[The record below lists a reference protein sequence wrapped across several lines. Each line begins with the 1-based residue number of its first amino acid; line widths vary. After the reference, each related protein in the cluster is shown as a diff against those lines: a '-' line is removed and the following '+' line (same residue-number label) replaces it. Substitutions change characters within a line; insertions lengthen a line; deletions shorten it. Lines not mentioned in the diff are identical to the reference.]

1 MWRFVFGV
9 ACGRNPKG
17 RCTWV
22 SFVND
27 MCAIMSRFVGDYYD
41 TLAKWVKPMK
51 KTIAFQGMRGAYS
64 EQACREKTPG
74 YLYVPCKTFEDVF
87 RQVENGHVDLG
98 MLPVENSMVGVVSDS
113 YDLLAMRHLSIVGE
127 HYLRVRHCLLGMRG
141 ARLDQIRAVY
151 SHPQALAQC
160 QAFVKKHGWERY
172 SVYDTAGA
180 AADLIGRGKQDEA
193 ALASELCAELYG
205 LDVLSRDL
213 QDSHLNTTRFLLVS
227 RTEETP
233 PRDIPCKTSLL
244 FEVRNIP
251 AALYKCLG
259 GFATNGINLTRL
271 ESRPVPG
278 RHWSY
283 HFYLDFQG
291 NPEDPGCKL
300 ALEEISF
307 FTDTLKILGCYPEA
321 PSQMES

>member
-1 MWRFVFGV
+1 
-9 ACGRNPKG
+9 
-17 RCTWV
+17 
-22 SFVND
+22 
-27 MCAIMSRFVGDYYD
+27 
-41 TLAKWVKPMK
+41 MK
-51 KTIAFQGMRGAYS
+51 KTIAFQGMSGAYS
-64 EQACREKTPG
+64 EQACREKMPG
-74 YLYVPCKTFEDVF
+74 CLYVPCKTFEDVF
-87 RQVENGHVDLG
+87 QQVEGGHVSLG
-98 MLPVENSMVGVVSDS
+98 LIPVENSMVGVVSDS
-113 YDLLAMRHLSIVGE
+113 YDLLAMRNLFIVGE
-127 HYLRVRHCLLGMRG
+127 HYLRVRHCLLGLRG
-141 ARLDQIRAVY
+141 ARLEQIHAVY

-160 QAFVKKHGWERY
+160 QAFVKKHGWERH

-180 AADLIGRGKQDEA
+180 AADLVKRARRDEA
-193 ALASELCAELYG
+193 ALASELCAGLYELDILG
-205 LDVLSRDL
+205 RDI

-227 RTEETP
+227 RQQESP
-233 PRDIPCKTSLL
+233 SLGLACKTSLL

-271 ESRPVPG
+271 ESRPLPG

-291 NPEDPGCKL
+291 NPEDPGCRL

-321 PSQMES
+321 SNK

>member
-1 MWRFVFGV
+1 MPPRILMVFATQWQGF
-9 ACGRNPKG
+9 
-17 RCTWV
+17 WV
-22 SFVND
+22 LTPDGSNKD
-27 MCAIMSRFVGDYYD
+27 DQGYRQPSWG
-41 TLAKWVKPMK
+41 LMK

-64 EQACREKTPG
+64 EQACREKMPG
-74 YLYVPCKTFEDVF
+74 CLYLPCKTFEDVF
-87 RQVENGHVDLG
+87 QQVEDGRVDFG

-113 YDLLAMRHLSIVGE
+113 YDLLAMRNLFIVGE
-127 HYLRVRHCLLGMRG
+127 HYLRVRHCLLGIRG

-160 QAFVKKHGWERY
+160 QALLKKCGWERH

-180 AADLIGRGKQDEA
+180 AASLPKRDRLDEA
-193 ALASELCAELYG
+193 ALASELCAELYD
-205 LDVLSRDL
+205 LDILRKDI

-227 RTEETP
+227 REKKNP
-233 PRDIPCKTSLL
+233 PLELACKTSLL

-251 AALYKCLG
+251 ASLYKCLG
-259 GFATNGINLTRL
+259 GFATNGVNLTRL
-271 ESRPVPG
+271 ESRPLPG

-291 NPEDPGCKL
+291 HPEDSGCRL

-321 PSQMES
+321 PNQIEP